1 MEKFLL
7 FTTGGGTADPLNWD
21 SSEAVVHSI
30 KDFKGMK
37 PGNSRSID
45 LFFETQS
52 GKEVVT
58 LGIKNGTHS
67 KIMQAISNAIVN
79 SSQGIIAIAD
89 VDSNRF
95 INTNI
100 HSVTINTNETYAQK
114 LTTNAKE
121 KIAVGRRDWS
131 SCLITNT
138 HLGTVTITLDL
149 YLTSQVGTDITS
161 TTVLAAEAEA
171 VSTSSVTLTVDT
183 VAATADAFLNER
195 VYNSRGTFLGVC
207 TAVNSGTEIV
217 FAGGLE
223 AAIQNNF
230 VLFTGTRY
238 NLLKS
243 VSIPVGPTLKLEGN
257 EISFDK
263 SVYDL
268 YAVSNNASGLLT
280 FVFHY

>member
-37 PGNSRSID
+37 PGDSRSID

-52 GKEVVT
+52 GKEVIT

-114 LTTNAKE
+114 LTTEEKE

-138 HLGTVTITLDL
+138 HSAAITLDL

-161 TTVLAAEAEA
+161 TTVLAAEAQA
-171 VSTSSVTLTVDT
+171 VSTSSVTLAVDT

-207 TAVNSGTEIV
+207 TTVPGSGEII

-223 AAIQNNF
+223 AAIGDNN

-243 VSIPVGPTLKLEGN
+243 ISIPVGSTLKLEGN

>member
-21 SSEAVVHSI
+21 SSEAAVYSI

-37 PGNSRSID
+37 PGDSRSID

-79 SSQGIIAIAD
+79 SSQGVIAIAD
-89 VDSNRF
+89 VDNNRF

-114 LTTNAKE
+114 LTTDAKE
-121 KIAVGRRDWS
+121 KVAVGRRNWS
-131 SCLITNT
+131 SCLVTNT
-138 HLGTVTITLDL
+138 HSAAITLDL

-183 VAATADAFLNER
+183 VSATTDAFLNER
-195 VYNSRGTFLGVC
+195 VYNNRGGFLGVC
-207 TAVNSGTEIV
+207 TAVNSTTEIV
-217 FAGGLE
+217 FGGGLE
-223 AAIQNNF
+223 AAIGNNA

-243 VSIPVGPTLKLEGN
+243 VSIPVGSTLKLEGN

-268 YAVSNNASGLLT
+268 YAVSSNASGLLT

>member
-138 HLGTVTITLDL
+138 HDEAITLDL
-149 YLTSQVGTDITS
+149 YLASQVGTDITS

-195 VYNSRGTFLGVC
+195 VYNTRGTFLGVC

-223 AAIQNNF
+223 AAIQDNF

-243 VSIPVGPTLKLEGN
+243 LSIPTGSTLKLEGN
-257 EISFDK
+257 EISFNK

-268 YAVSNNASGLLT
+268 YAVSSHSSGLLT